1 MQDNPRRRAKRKA
14 PFPVPLPWPLIV
26 LGASALLIIAVYYG
40 GVVVIRLASMVSSV
54 LLPVVV
60 GVLLAALLMPVQLF
74 FNHLLKLQRHV
85 ASMITTLGTLAILG
99 GILYMTG
106 SQIMEGFTNI
116 RDVIVDGLGSLE
128 EWLLDGPL
136 AIGREGLSQVIEDVQ
151 NWIQSNTGTLGSGV
165 LSATSSAA
173 NILIGFLIAVI
184 MLFFF
189 LAEGDRMLSFALM
202 MVGEKHRTNLRE
214 GIRRGWVTL
223 GTWARTQL
231 IVSAADAVGIA
242 IGMIILGLPF
252 IVPLTVLT
260 FLLCFIPMLGAWLSG
275 AVVVIVALV
284 FEGPGAAIFLAI
296 WVLAVQQIESQ
307 VLSPL
312 LMGKAVN
319 VHPLAILLGVT
330 TGTYL
335 MGLTGALLTVPAL
348 ACTMSMLRYWQGRDP
363 FPGLAAG
370 KSALLD
376 SPKDLVA
383 EYKPVKLPSRVGGVT
398 PNWIQRRFDEAEEA
412 ARDYIDEAR
421 VNREDQSTRIATTAP
436 QPPPE

>member
-1 MQDNPRRRAKRKA
+1 MQHDPRLRSRRKA
-14 PFPVPLPWPLIV
+14 AFPLPLPWPLIV
-26 LGASALLIIAVYYG
+26 LGAAALLAIVVYYG
-40 GVVVIRLASMVSSV
+40 GVVVIRLTSMVSSV

-74 FNHLLKLQRHV
+74 FNHMLRLQRHV
-85 ASMITTLGTLAILG
+85 ASLVTTLGTLAILG
-99 GILYMTG
+99 GILYMTS

-116 RDVIVDGLGSLE
+116 REVLVDGLNSLE
-128 EWLLDGPL
+128 QWLMDGPL
-136 AIGREGLSQVIEDVQ
+136 DIGREGLAQVVEDVQ
-151 NWIQSNTGTLGSGV
+151 SWIQSNTGTLGSGV
-165 LSATSSAA
+165 LSATSGAA
-173 NILIGFLIAVI
+173 NILIGFLIAVV
-184 MLFFF
+184 MMFFF

-231 IVSAADAVGIA
+231 IVSAVDAVGIA
-242 IGMIILGLPF
+242 IGMVVLGLPF

-275 AVVVIVALV
+275 AIVVVVALV
-284 FEGPGAAIFLAI
+284 FEGTGAAIFLAI
-296 WVLAVQQIESQ
+296 WVLAVQQLESQ
-307 VLSPL
+307 LLSPL
-312 LMGKAVN
+312 LMGRAVN

-335 MGLTGALLTVPAL
+335 MGLTGALLTIPAL
-348 ACTMSMLRYWQGRDP
+348 ACTISMLRYWQGRDP

-376 SPKDLVA
+376 SPKDLMA
-383 EYKPVKLPSRVGGVT
+383 DYKPVKLPPRVGGVT
-398 PNWIQRRFDEAEEA
+398 PSWIQRRFDEVEEA
-412 ARDYIDEAR
+412 ARDYVAEVR
-421 VNREDQSTRIATTAP
+421 LNREDPSTDDAKPAP
-436 QPPPE
+436 PHSPE

>member
-1 MQDNPRRRAKRKA
+1 M
-14 PFPVPLPWPLIV
+14 
-26 LGASALLIIAVYYG
+26 
-40 GVVVIRLASMVSSV
+40 
-54 LLPVVV
+54 
-60 GVLLAALLMPVQLF
+60 
-74 FNHLLKLQRHV
+74 
-85 ASMITTLGTLAILG
+85 
-99 GILYMTG
+99 
-106 SQIMEGFTNI
+106 
-116 RDVIVDGLGSLE
+116 
-128 EWLLDGPL
+128 
-136 AIGREGLSQVIEDVQ
+136 
-151 NWIQSNTGTLGSGV
+151 
-165 LSATSSAA
+165 
-173 NILIGFLIAVI
+173 
-184 MLFFF
+184 
-189 LAEGDRMLSFALM
+189 
-202 MVGEKHRTNLRE
+202 
-214 GIRRGWVTL
+214 
-223 GTWARTQL
+223 

-436 QPPPE
+436 QPPPG

>member
-1 MQDNPRRRAKRKA
+1 MQDNPRRRARRRD
-14 PFPVPLPWPLIV
+14 PFPLPLPWPLIV

-40 GVVVIRLASMVSSV
+40 GVVVIRLGSMVSSV

-60 GVLLAALLMPVQLF
+60 GVLLTALLMPVQLF
-74 FNHLLKLQRHV
+74 FNHMLKLQRHV
-85 ASMITTLGTLAILG
+85 ASLITTLGTLAILS
-99 GILYMTG
+99 GIVYMTG

-116 RDVIVDGLGSLE
+116 RDVIVDGLARLE
-128 EWLLDGPL
+128 EWLMEGPL
-136 AIGREGLSQVIEDVQ
+136 AIGREGLSEVIEDVQ
-151 NWIQSNTGTLGSGV
+151 SWVQSNTGTLGSGV

-173 NILIGFLIAVI
+173 NILIGILIAVV

-189 LAEGDRMLSFALM
+189 LAEGDRMLSFGLM
-202 MVGEKHRTNLRE
+202 MVADKHRTNLRE

-242 IGMIILGLPF
+242 IGMVILGLPF
-252 IVPLTVLT
+252 IIPLTVLT

-275 AVVVIVALV
+275 AIVVIVALV
-284 FEGPGAAIFLAI
+284 FEGPGAAIFLAV
-296 WVLAVQQIESQ
+296 WVLAVQQLESQ
-307 VLSPL
+307 LLSPL
-312 LMGKAVN
+312 LMGRAVN

-348 ACTMSMLRYWQGRDP
+348 ACTMSMLRYWRGRDP

-376 SPKDLVA
+376 SPKDLVP
-383 EYKPVKLPSRVGGVT
+383 EYRPVKLPARVGGVT
-398 PNWIQRRFDEAEEA
+398 PGWIQQRFAEAEEA
-412 ARDYIDEAR
+412 ARDHVTNAR
-421 VNREDQSTRIATTAP
+421 LSRERQSTGDASPA
-436 QPPPE
+436 PPPPPG